1 MRNPVFT
8 GRLPNLPTSTI
19 RPPAAADVADAA
31 ADGAG
36 EMERHDTYYVSPR
49 NVRKDHVV
57 LTDDEVHHLSRVK
70 RHKKGDHVWAVDG
83 EGGAYEIEL
92 TEISVTRALGMIR
105 QTRRRVGES
114 LSELTLAQ
122 AMIKSDRFEWVIEK
136 CVEIGVH
143 RIIPLITENTIVK
156 AGSGKHARWTRI
168 ALGAMKQ
175 SGRSML
181 PEICEPRDFKKAL
194 SMGTECATRLIAHV
208 GPGSRPIKVGNSDKR
223 SKGIALVG
231 PEGGFT
237 DEEIELA
244 TEHQF
249 IPVLLGPR
257 RLRAE
262 TAGIV
267 ISTIILSAWG
277 ELC

>member
-1 MRNPVFT
+1 MRQ
-8 GRLPNLPTSTI
+8 
-19 RPPAAADVADAA
+19 PAAAVAAVAA
-31 ADGAG
+31 PDRTG
-36 EMERHDTYYVSPR
+36 EMNRHDIYYVSPR
-49 NVRKDHVV
+49 NVRGDHVIF
-57 LTDDEVHHLSRVK
+57 TDDEVHHLSHVK
-70 RHKKGDHVWAVDG
+70 RHKKGDQVWAVDG

-92 TEISVTRALGMIR
+92 TDISVTRALGKIK

-122 AMIKSDRFEWVIEK
+122 AMIKGDRFDWVIEK

-156 AGSGKHARWTRI
+156 GGSGKQTRWTRI

-175 SGRSML
+175 SGRSVL
-181 PEICEPRDFKKAL
+181 TEICEPREFKKAL
-194 SMGTECATRLIAHV
+194 SMGTECGTRLIAHA
-208 GPGSRPIKVGNSDKR
+208 GPDSQPIRIGHPDKR

-237 DEEIELA
+237 EEEIGLA
-244 TEHQF
+244 ADHGF
-249 IPVLLGPR
+249 IQVSLGPR